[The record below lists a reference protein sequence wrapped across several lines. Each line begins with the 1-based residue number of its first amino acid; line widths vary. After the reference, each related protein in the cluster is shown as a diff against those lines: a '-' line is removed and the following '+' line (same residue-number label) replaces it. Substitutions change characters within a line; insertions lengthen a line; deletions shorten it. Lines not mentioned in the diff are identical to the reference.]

1 MVAPPEPA
9 PAARLPPAA
18 ATEVMLARFSIV
30 AAWWWPGGLLP
41 GLVPVWAAAVPG
53 GGGICMTPGRMGMA
67 GGGRLLCE
75 PSWLDPEPFCRWTM
89 LGGALSTLELRGGGK
104 RESGGASGRG
114 GPPALGGGGGIPVK
128 TREGL
133 ILRKLMRHSFSAPPQ
148 IEHKAYFHIF
158 NDVLKAFVLL
168 NSNGF

>member
-1 MVAPPEPA
+1 
-9 PAARLPPAA
+9 
-18 ATEVMLARFSIV
+18 
-30 AAWWWPGGLLP
+30 
-41 GLVPVWAAAVPG
+41 
-53 GGGICMTPGRMGMA
+53 
-67 GGGRLLCE
+67 
-75 PSWLDPEPFCRWTM
+75 M

-133 ILRKLMRHSFSAPPQ
+133 ILRKLMRHSVSAPPQ

-158 NDVLKAFVLL
+158 NDVLKAIVLL